1 MVDEVQYDLVLTVS
15 PTSSLNSAAQSHW
28 HFPMSSNTAQ
38 PFTTVV
44 SRLWIRHKSPTSQIV
59 LISTQSSD
67 LGSGATFSESI
78 SLASIMYSHKTT
90 VAFITYHCFNLRLIH
105 GIIWSISVFISRKYL
120 FPLNL
125 PVLSTVPG
133 TRLAQ
138 NTHCWKLNA
147 FNTCFLPTRRHI
159 YLPFVWIFRL

>member
-15 PTSSLNSAAQSHW
+15 PTSSLKPAPQSHW

-38 PFTTVV
+38 PFTTAV
-44 SRLWIRHKSPTSQIV
+44 SCLWIYHKSPTAQIV

-90 VAFITYHCFNLRLIH
+90 AAFITYHCFDLTLIH
-105 GIIWSISVFISRKYL
+105 GVIWSISVFISRKYL

-138 NTHCWKLNA
+138 NTYLLKA
-147 FNTCFLPTRRHI
+147 ECFQYMLPSHSQS
-159 YLPFVWIFRL
+159 